1 MDGPTSR
8 GGASRGAPLGPGALS
23 GQWELDQSQEHLHTE
38 LGNSQPE
45 LGKQEGP
52 PLTSTPGKETPRP
65 SLCFHRLALSTHH
78 LPCAAL
84 GTERGCQDGQQPPL
98 EELEG
103 PRANQSTHT
112 WEANHYPSS
121 PPETQTPPEGRCP
134 EPCPHPPQGRMAEM
148 TKTFRSSI
156 RTLVAPALELLR
168 TPGRP

>member
-1 MDGPTSR
+1 MDGPAAR

-84 GTERGCQDGQQPPL
+84 GTERGCQDGQQPPP
-98 EELEG
+98 ERARG
-103 PRANQSTHT
+103 PSGKP
-112 WEANHYPSS
+112 NHSHVGGKSLSKFPTRD
-121 PPETQTPPEGRCP
+121 PDPTRGVMP
-134 EPCPHPPQGRMAEM
+134 
-148 TKTFRSSI
+148 
-156 RTLVAPALELLR
+156 
-168 TPGRP
+168 